1 MKAQIKGIERTES
14 GVFINVLP
22 PNQVTDSKH
31 AQLIKGLKTIT
42 GKYKKIPHD
51 QNPFILARE
60 FMDILTANDSEGTK
74 SYILSENI
82 SKFPQGDFIRF
93 GDRNW
98 LKDVSRSW
106 FSEAGTRLDVQV
118 DIMNGVHGKE
128 FTTSDIIDHVREHKP
143 GEYIKPLQDEINSV
157 TLEFSRLFDFKLTPA
172 YARFLLGI
180 EFNPK
185 NKNLPF

>member
-60 FMDILTANDSEGTK
+60 FMDILTANDSEGTR
-74 SYILSENI
+74 SYIHRKISQSSPRVILSALVI
-82 SKFPQGDFIRF
+82 
-93 GDRNW
+93 
-98 LKDVSRSW
+98 
-106 FSEAGTRLDVQV
+106 
-118 DIMNGVHGKE
+118 
-128 FTTSDIIDHVREHKP
+128 
-143 GEYIKPLQDEINSV
+143 EI
-157 TLEFSRLFDFKLTPA
+157 
-172 YARFLLGI
+172 G
-180 EFNPK
+180 
-185 NKNLPF
+185 